1 MSSYKSHSIF
11 ALILGLLFSF
21 NPLIIA
27 LTIIGANIPDFDHKF
42 KKDHVYK
49 MMILG
54 LFVFISLYILNLP
67 YFLGLIIIFI
77 AITFYFSEHRSFTHS
92 IFGIITLT
100 AAASLILIWAFELI
114 VSVYIIPNDYLMAIL
129 IVLLSF
135 LFLNKR
141 VLSVFIPLFFVCV
154 IFFQVFEITY
164 LEIAFGLFLGFFSH
178 IILDASTPAGIKLFA
193 PLSQK
198 KVYKNFSIAATFILI
213 IVAILYRSPFL
224 FSLFETYVL

>member
-1 MSSYKSHSIF
+1 MSSYKGHSIF

-27 LTIIGANIPDFDHKF
+27 LTIISANILDFDHKF

-54 LFVFISLYILNLP
+54 LLVFISLYILNLP

-77 AITFYFSEHRSFTHS
+77 GITFYFSEHRSFTHS

-100 AAASLILIWAFELI
+100 AAVSLILIWAFELI
-114 VSVYIIPNDYLMAIL
+114 VSVSIIPNDYLMAIL
-129 IVLLSF
+129 IALLSF

-141 VLSVFIPLFFVCV
+141 VLPIFIPLFFVCV
-154 IFFQVFEITY
+154 IFFQAFEITY

-198 KVYKNFSIAATFILI
+198 MVFKNFSIAATFILI
-213 IVAILYRSPFL
+213 IVGILHRSPLL